1 MLKECQF
8 FDLPLP
14 HLTGSDT
21 QQDPMKVPSRQ
32 TSRLMQGESFC
43 GGSSA
48 EEHAR
53 WNFRGQL
60 KGMFTI
66 VLLLVGPP
74 ARVKGDD
81 RAKVTAD
88 LLQKRF
94 T

>member
-1 MLKECQF
+1 
-8 FDLPLP
+8 
-14 HLTGSDT
+14 
-21 QQDPMKVPSRQ
+21 MKVPSRE

-43 GGSSA
+43 GGLSA

-53 WNFRGQL
+53 CNFRGQL
-60 KGMFTI
+60 KVMFTI

-88 LLQKRF
+88 LLHKRNVLPE
-94 T
+94 TYPGNALKDSAAVSKG